1 MKVIVPSDN
10 EFDFYA
16 CRKLYLKNKKSIGDD
31 ASFNFIIQNTFFY
44 SFYDDRTLVGCIY
57 LYQKRE
63 KLFMNGFA
71 KRGFHKFNLEA
82 VQKILNWFSCDI
94 YAESFKKTAILVLL
108 RCGFK
113 RIKNSLFVYYNT
125 KKGN

>member
-1 MKVIVPSDN
+1 MKVIVPSDD

-16 CRKLYLKNKKSIGDD
+16 CRKLYLKNKKSVGDD
-31 ASFNFIIQNTFFY
+31 SSFNYIIQNTFFY
-44 SFYDDRTLVGCIY
+44 SFYDDKTLVGCIY

-94 YAESFKKTAILVLL
+94 YAESFRKPAILVLL

-113 RIKNSLFVYYNT
+113 RIKNSLFVYYNI

>member
-1 MKVIVPSDN
+1 MKVIVPSDD

-16 CRKLYLKNKKSIGDD
+16 CRKMYLKNKKSIGDD

-44 SFYDDRTLVGCIY
+44 SFYDNKTLVGCVY

>member
-1 MKVIVPSDN
+1 MKVIVPSDD

-16 CRKLYLKNKKSIGDD
+16 CRKMYLKNKKSIGDD

-44 SFYDDRTLVGCIY
+44 SFYDKKTLVGCIY

-94 YAESFKKTAILVLL
+94 YAESFKKPAILVLL

>member
-1 MKVIVPSDN
+1 MKVIVPSDD

-16 CRKLYLKNKKSIGDD
+16 CRKMYLKNKKSIGDD

-44 SFYDDRTLVGCIY
+44 SFYDNKTLVGCIY